1 MKSETRQ
8 AQRSAAPP
16 PPPVAPGAKAGDA
29 AYQYGAPADR
39 LSPGDHRL
47 AAPMGADVT
56 TAKNEPLYAVGL
68 VFMEDKTLGFP
79 RIFVRDV
86 LPGSSAEQNSRLK
99 RGDLLVLADSEDI
112 YGRDLDYVATI
123 LPGRY
128 GTFVRLGFANVDRS
142 FIEIDLVRNFPI
154 RPLADQAMGFPPAR
168 GFAQP
173 SASSPE
179 DAPGLQ
185 GVPRNSNPFA
195 GTQSHYAPPQR
206 SSERGYA
213 GGGGRPSP
221 PPHVSDAPG
230 YLQFGQ
236 PDFTPSSHAKAPLLP
251 AGGQAPYARS
261 FEEEWMGK
269 MSNQLN
275 ALSVAEGM
283 RPGTGQLMGSPGID
297 LLDEVLSRQVQM
309 QLNSMSIAAPPRTD
323 HAMALFGS
331 SGARSSLDS
340 GRTSLPHW
348 SSQQNDMAYNAGNA
362 YGSGRLSY
370 RNILA

>member
-1 MKSETRQ
+1 MPACPSVYRPE
-8 AQRSAAPP
+8 
-16 PPPVAPGAKAGDA
+16 GDA
-29 AYQYGAPADR
+29 SKIQAPFW
-39 LSPGDHRL
+39 P
-47 AAPMGADVT
+47 P
-56 TAKNEPLYAVGL
+56 Y
-68 VFMEDKTLGFP
+68 
-79 RIFVRDV
+79 
-86 LPGSSAEQNSRLK
+86 
-99 RGDLLVLADSEDI
+99 DSQFLW
-112 YGRDLDYVATI
+112 R
-123 LPGRY
+123 RY

-154 RPLADQAMGFPPAR
+154 RPLADQAMGYRIAPALHSIVCCFRRTSLRKCDDPFLPPPSFSPAR